1 MRFNKLDMNLL
12 AALDILLRTRSV
24 TQAADEMFI
33 TQSAMSNA
41 LGRLRLFFDDP
52 LLLQVGRAMKLSPLA
67 ETLQRPIRDIMIR
80 VESATQIRPHFDP
93 LTSTRIFS
101 LVISDYSLN
110 VLGIDLAKRL
120 AEQAPDIQLNMRPQH
135 SHPSQLLD
143 QGEVDL
149 LLLPDFFGSD
159 DDAQQPL
166 LVDDLVVVVAADG
179 PYSKGPM
186 TKDMFCAAHHV
197 VMEPTFGRES
207 FATVAMEAAG
217 LTPKKVLSTFLFSS
231 MPALIRGTDRI
242 GLIQR
247 RVAENAMAL
256 GGLAILESPVSFPS
270 IKLSIRWHAHRS
282 SDPGLMWL
290 KDQIV
295 KCAEALTSRA
305 FAKRGV
311 YSF

>member
-52 LLLQVGRAMKLSPLA
+52 LLVQVGRVMKLSPLA
-67 ETLQRPIRDIMIR
+67 ETLQHPLRDIMIR

-93 LTSTRIFS
+93 LTSTRVFS
-101 LVISDYSLN
+101 IVISDYSLT
-110 VLGIDLAKRL
+110 VLGISLAKRL
-120 AEQAPDIQLNMRPQH
+120 ADLAPDIQLNMRAQH
-135 SHPSQLLD
+135 SDPSQLLD
-143 QGEVDL
+143 HGEVDL

-166 LVDDLVVVVAADG
+166 LEDDLVVLVAADG
-179 PYSKGPM
+179 PHANAPM
-186 TKDMFCAAHHV
+186 TEDLFRSAHHV

-207 FATVAMEAAG
+207 FPTAAMKDAG
-217 LTPKKVLSTFLFSS
+217 LAPTKILSTFLFSS

-247 RVAENAMAL
+247 RMAENAMAR
-256 GGLAILESPVSFPS
+256 GGLAILEPPIPFPT

-295 KCAEALTSRA
+295 KCAEPL
-305 FAKRGV
+305 V
-311 YSF
+311 